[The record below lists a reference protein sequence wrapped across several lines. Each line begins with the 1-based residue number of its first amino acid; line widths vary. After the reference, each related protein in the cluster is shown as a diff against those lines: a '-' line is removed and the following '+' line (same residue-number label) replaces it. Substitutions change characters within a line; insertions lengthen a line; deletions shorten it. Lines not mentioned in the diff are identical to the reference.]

1 MKKKDLG
8 ILILRDNLG
17 KRILRKIIYSRMI
30 FNFLLIFFQIFFFF
44 LFIFKMN
51 EYVEYFFG
59 GSLALSFIFIIYL
72 ANCKGKHEFKMAW
85 MVPVIIFP
93 LFGIFSYLMYHLNY
107 GGIQFNKKLQKVKS
121 QTKEFLP
128 DSNVLLQIKK
138 QNSSIANL
146 SHFLATQGNFFPSKK
161 NKVDYFSCGEQF
173 FPVLYE
179 DLTNAKEFIF
189 IEFFIIEADESWMLL
204 LEILERKIK
213 EGVEVR
219 VLCDGFGSVVAST
232 KEYQKYLALK
242 GIKAQ
247 VFLPLIP
254 FFSTSL
260 NNRDHRKIVVIDGK
274 TAFTGGVNIK
284 NEYFNIGKNRFDYW
298 KDNAIKIQGPAIR
311 NLTTMFLQN
320 WNVGLKN
327 QKEDFAKYI
336 CRDYPEFSDE
346 KGIVIPYGDD
356 AHNQLD
362 LAENVYLDIIYNAKK
377 YLNITT
383 PYVLLSGH
391 LQDALIFA
399 AERGVQ
405 VNIIVPSKPDH
416 LVTFCVG
423 KTYLKTLMDKGINI
437 YLYQKGFIHSK
448 TFVCDDK
455 IATVGSVNLDY
466 RSLYHHFE
474 CGTVLYNLDI
484 IQEIKNDFVET
495 LNDCCKMDEDSY
507 KKIPKRHKFLGRVMR
522 IFAPL
527 M

>member
-30 FNFLLIFFQIFFFF
+30 FNFLLILFQIFFFF

-72 ANCKGKHEFKMAW
+72 ANCKGNHEFKMAW

-128 DSNVLLQIKK
+128 DSNVHLQIKK

-146 SHFLATQGNFFPSKK
+146 SHFLATQGNYFPSKK
-161 NKVDYFSCGEQF
+161 NKVDYFYCGEQF
-173 FPVLYE
+173 YPVLYE

-204 LEILERKIK
+204 LEILEKKIK

-219 VLCDGFGSVVAST
+219 VLCDGVGSVVASS
-232 KEYQKYLALK
+232 KAYQKYLALK

-284 NEYFNIGKNRFDYW
+284 NEYFI
-298 KDNAIKIQGPAIR
+298 
-311 NLTTMFLQN
+311 
-320 WNVGLKN
+320 
-327 QKEDFAKYI
+327 
-336 CRDYPEFSDE
+336 
-346 KGIVIPYGDD
+346 
-356 AHNQLD
+356 
-362 LAENVYLDIIYNAKK
+362 
-377 YLNITT
+377 
-383 PYVLLSGH
+383 
-391 LQDALIFA
+391 
-399 AERGVQ
+399 
-405 VNIIVPSKPDH
+405 
-416 LVTFCVG
+416 
-423 KTYLKTLMDKGINI
+423 
-437 YLYQKGFIHSK
+437 
-448 TFVCDDK
+448 
-455 IATVGSVNLDY
+455 
-466 RSLYHHFE
+466 
-474 CGTVLYNLDI
+474 
-484 IQEIKNDFVET
+484 
-495 LNDCCKMDEDSY
+495 
-507 KKIPKRHKFLGRVMR
+507 
-522 IFAPL
+522 
-527 M
+527 